1 LFLIIVG
8 FTGCLLAFF
17 KELDGAIN
25 PKFLVPVQSGTLLD
39 PVTLIETIE
48 RIDPSVKADAVWLT
62 KNAATVSVS
71 PQQTVNELGYDQ
83 LILNPYTGELLG
95 KRHWGDLSQ
104 GLENLMPFIYKL
116 HYELALGEIGVW
128 ILGITALIWTLDCF
142 VGFYLT
148 LPAAKPE
155 RSSAISLQHR
165 TFWQRWRLSWLI
177 KWSASKNR
185 ITFDLHRAGG
195 LWLWLALLVF
205 AWSSVYMNLAGVY
218 NKVMQSV
225 TEYHQPWSDF
235 PDLPQPVQ
243 QPNISWRQAQAI
255 AQVELTHLSQTQG
268 ITMLATSGFWINRS
282 KGFYVYD
289 TKSNADIQDQ
299 GGNTRI
305 VIDANSGEVKQV
317 LLPTGQYAGNT
328 ITSWLLALHTAN
340 IWGLP
345 YKIFVCVLGLAIVML
360 SVTGVLIWLK
370 KHR

>member
-1 LFLIIVG
+1 
-8 FTGCLLAFF
+8 
-17 KELDGAIN
+17 
-25 PKFLVPVQSGTLLD
+25 
-39 PVTLIETIE
+39 
-48 RIDPSVKADAVWLT
+48 
-62 KNAATVSVS
+62 
-71 PQQTVNELGYDQ
+71 
-83 LILNPYTGELLG
+83 
-95 KRHWGDLSQ
+95 
-104 GLENLMPFIYKL
+104 
-116 HYELALGEIGVW
+116 
-128 ILGITALIWTLDCF
+128 
-142 VGFYLT
+142 
-148 LPAAKPE
+148 
-155 RSSAISLQHR
+155 
-165 TFWQRWRLSWLI
+165 
-177 KWSASKNR
+177 
-185 ITFDLHRAGG
+185 
-195 LWLWLALLVF
+195 
-205 AWSSVYMNLAGVY
+205 
-218 NKVMQSV
+218 MQSV

-268 ITMLATSGFWINRS
+268 ITMLATSGLWINRS